1 MLFRSILEGNL
12 QDNVLQHGNVNNV
25 EEYLWQSD
33 IYVHSAYYE
42 PLGLVLLEAMAAGLP
57 VVTLDGRGNRDL
69 IVQGKN
75 GYMVY
80 EQNAEQFA
88 DRILEIWNDQ
98 QKYMEM
104 SAFAQEFARQYDIK
118 EYVDKL
124 MDIYNIK

>member
-1 MLFRSILEGNL
+1 
-12 QDNVLQHGNVNNV
+12 
-25 EEYLWQSD
+25 
-33 IYVHSAYYE
+33 
-42 PLGLVLLEAMAAGLP
+42 MAAGLP

-80 EQNAEQFA
+80 EQDAEQFA

-98 QKYMEM
+98 QKYKEM
-104 SAFAQEFARQYDIK
+104 SVFAQEFASQYDIK

-124 MDIYNIK
+124 LILYKNNLN